1 MGDFHIRGRI
11 EAYGPS
17 SFVAIALAIPVDGT
31 EAFRRKQ
38 AVVRS
43 RAQAV
48 TRLRELAIELGA
60 EMRKEG
66 HAILEVQTDD

>member
-17 SFVAIALAIPVDGT
+17 SFVAIALAIPATGT
-31 EAFRRKQ
+31 EPFRRKQ
-38 AVVRS
+38 SICRS

-48 TRLRELAIELGA
+48 ARLRELAVELGA
-60 EMRKEG
+60 EMREEG

>member
-17 SFVAIALAIPVDGT
+17 SFAAIAVAIPASGT
-31 EAFRRKQ
+31 EPFRRKQ
-38 AVVRS
+38 AVCRS

-48 TRLRELAIELGA
+48 TRLRELAVELGA
-60 EMRKEG
+60 EMRDDG
-66 HAILEVQTDD
+66 HAILEVLTDD